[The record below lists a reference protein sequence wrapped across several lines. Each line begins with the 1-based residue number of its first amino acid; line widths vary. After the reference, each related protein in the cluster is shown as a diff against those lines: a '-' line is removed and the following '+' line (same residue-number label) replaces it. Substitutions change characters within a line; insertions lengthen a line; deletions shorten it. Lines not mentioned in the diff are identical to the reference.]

1 MSTDMMQ
8 SDMQEILPAAK
19 DSETKKHRV
28 KNLLNG
34 RFTFRLWKILVF
46 LFVMTIMITVTGI
59 LGAKFG
65 PASPCYKI
73 LIK

>member
-1 MSTDMMQ
+1 MSTDMVQ
-8 SDMQEILPAAK
+8 FDMEELLPAAK

-46 LFVMTIMITVTGI
+46 LFVMTIIITVSGI
-59 LGAKFG
+59 MAAEFA
-65 PASPCYKI
+65 PASP
-73 LIK
+73 